1 MKTMATITE
10 FKNVEIDPIM
20 VIQDLRN
27 NYISSI
33 KLGGAYSTIYCIENN
48 TWESYNRTYQIT
60 DTGRKATSKEIEI
73 MDAFKII
80 EDVFNKK
87 EK

>member
-20 VIQDLRN
+20 VIKDLRN

-33 KLGGAYSTIYCIENN
+33 KLGNIYPTIYIEGN
-48 TWESYNRTYQIT
+48 TWFSHDNRYDIT
-60 DTGRKATSKEIEI
+60 DKSRKATSKEIEI
-73 MDAFKII
+73 MNAFKII
-80 EDVFNKK
+80 ETFFNKK

>member
-10 FKNVEIDPIM
+10 FKNVEIDPTM
-20 VIQDLRN
+20 VINELRN

-33 KLGGAYSTIYCIENN
+33 KLGGSYPNIYCIENN
-48 TWESYNRTYQIT
+48 TWESYNKIYDIT
-60 DTGRKATSKEIEI
+60 DKSRKATSKEIEI
-73 MDAFKII
+73 MNAFKII
-80 EDVFNKK
+80 ENVFNKK

>member
-20 VIQDLRN
+20 VIKDLRN

-33 KLGGAYSTIYCIENN
+33 KLGNIYPSIYIEGN
-48 TWESYNRTYQIT
+48 TWFSHDNRYDIT